1 MQSCDYRSLKGTAAK
16 KKYSQLRVSEMV
28 DKGYLKL
35 NYDFQFKKP

>member
-16 KKYSQLRVSEMV
+16 KYSQLRVSKMV
-28 DKGYLKL
+28 DKGHLKS